1 MSGIAIARDGTARA
15 ERVGLL
21 YDWAVVLALV
31 ALILCAGYVRGA
43 LLWPQPVGM
52 NESPYDDEG
61 VYAEAAQLMAQ
72 GKQPYRDFFYAHP
85 PLGPAMFM
93 PAIEYHFNPWGSPT
107 SFMMLRYLATA
118 YGAVTVGFVFLLAWR
133 LWGLAGGIFSGLLLA
148 VDPTAV
154 SVAGRHVMLEA
165 PLFWLMALAVLFYVF
180 ARAQEH
186 PSVFPLLCAGF
197 LAAAAGAVK
206 VQGLLVLAAFLLDLL
221 ARRRWSQLAAVFGGA
236 VVLWLPLWGYL
247 IYLRD
252 GNPLGQFLWF
262 QVLRPP
268 DGIAGIGARLR
279 QLAASAWLMLLAGA
293 LAVPALV
300 LLFARPAAPR
310 RRPERAPRAPL
321 TSPGGVQL
329 RRLPGV
335 SEPAAPAEATPPPA
349 PEPVTPPPVP
359 AARAEDAAP
368 GPNPAWSLLPWWIGL
383 VLVTLLLS
391 RTYYAHYA
399 AHLTLP
405 LAILAGALP
414 AGIIHA
420 FRFGWGGRL
429 VSVVLVAA
437 GVALLAPAAYRV
449 VADDFSPH
457 PDRVYEIVARYV
469 NDAIGPDQGVFVLD
483 AQFSFRAARRPAREA
498 DDRFIVDGYGML
510 LYHGLGIDGTPMLEL
525 ARRALTKPVP
535 GDPYQVMWRQPAQD
549 QIEASI
555 ERSDLVVID
564 AMSDGRL
571 TAATHRWLDAHGR
584 LVEKQERYAIYRIAR

>member
-1 MSGIAIARDGTARA
+1 MARGGVARS
-15 ERVGLL
+15 ERRALL

-43 LLWPQPVGM
+43 LLWPQQVGLD
-52 NESPYDDEG
+52 ESPYDDEG
-61 VYAEAAQLMAQ
+61 VYAMAAQLMAQ

-93 PAIEYHFNPWGSPT
+93 PAVEYHFNPWGSPT
-107 SFMMLRYLATA
+107 SFMMLRYMATA

-133 LWGLAGGIFSGLLLA
+133 LWGLPGGIFSALLLA

-180 ARAQEH
+180 ARAQERPH
-186 PSVFPLLCAGF
+186 FFPLLCAGF

-221 ARRRWSQLAAVFGGA
+221 ARRRWSQVAAVLGGA

-247 IYLRD
+247 ISVRD
-252 GNPLGQFLWF
+252 GNPLGQFVWF

-268 DGIAGIGARLR
+268 DGVAGLGARAR
-279 QLAASAWLMLLAGA
+279 QLATSAWLTLLAAA

-300 LLFARPAAPR
+300 LLYARPAAPR
-310 RRPERAPRAPL
+310 RRTAPVSQAPL

-335 SEPAAPAEATPPPA
+335 AEPAVSIQAPPPPPPGPVAAPAVPASTAAEEPAAPW
-349 PEPVTPPPVP
+349 
-359 AARAEDAAP
+359 
-368 GPNPAWSLLPWWIGL
+368 PNPAWSMLPWWIGL
-383 VLVTLLLS
+383 MVLTLLFS

-414 AGIIHA
+414 AGIVHA
-420 FRFGWGGRL
+420 FRFGWGGRV
-429 VSVVLVAA
+429 VSVALVAA
-437 GVALLAPAAYRV
+437 GVGLLAPAAYRA
-449 VADDFSPH
+449 VADDFTTH
-457 PDRVYEIVARYV
+457 PDRIYEIVGRYV
-469 NDAIGPDQGVFVLD
+469 NDAIGPDQGVFALD
-483 AQFSFRAARRPAREA
+483 AQFPFLAARRPAREA
-498 DDRFIVDGYGML
+498 NDRFIVDGYGML

-525 ARRALTKPVP
+525 ARRALTQPVP
-535 GDPYQVMWRQPAQD
+535 GDPYQVMWRPDPQN
-549 QIEASI
+549 QIESSI
-555 ERSDLVVID
+555 GRSDLVVID

-571 TAATHRWLDAHGR
+571 TDATHRWLDTHGR
-584 LVEKQERYAIYRIAR
+584 LVEKQERYAIYRIARTP